1 MDMDTLGFAIKK
13 AVSAAVMP
21 SGIIFLLLL
30 AGLFFWPLKRQRTS
44 ARNAFFLAFVI
55 YALGSSGPVSS
66 LLLMGLETRV
76 PQEFQPNPAITD
88 VVVLCGGIVSSE
100 VLPPG
105 DRLTCHTRMRVLAGT
120 WISSTVPGIE
130 RLLVVG
136 GTKEEEGKAYSEAG
150 TSRDWIEDMGLSPQV
165 KTILIEKTRDTE
177 ENLAEAARILAGRPA
192 YLVTSALH
200 MPRAL
205 MIAKRIG
212 MDVTPIPC
220 DYLASG
226 ISWSL
231 RDLWP
236 SPIRLYYTD
245 SACHEY
251 LGIAWQLLKDLPG
264 RLVRLF

>member
-1 MDMDTLGFAIKK
+1 
-13 AVSAAVMP
+13 MP

-30 AGLFFWPLKRQRTS
+30 AGLFFWPLKRRRAA

-66 LLLMGLETRV
+66 LLLMGLEAQV
-76 PQEFQPNPAITD
+76 PREFQLNPAAAD

-105 DRLTCHTRMRVLAGT
+105 DRLTCHTRMRVLAGAR
-120 WISSTVPGIE
+120 ISSAVPGIE
-130 RLLVVG
+130 RMIIVG

-150 TSRDWIEDMGLSPQV
+150 TAREWIEDMGLALQV
-165 KTILIEKTRDTE
+165 EAILLEKTRDTD
-177 ENLAEAARILAGRPA
+177 ENLAEASRVLAGRPA

-226 ISWSL
+226 ISWSI

-251 LGIAWQLLKDLPG
+251 LGIAWQFLKDVPG
-264 RLVRLF
+264 RLARLF